1 MSTIYDKTNNYALN
15 LYGDNDPAD
24 LRDGYNGS
32 MHVIDDTLK
41 KHLDRIESAEA
52 RGTHDEAVI
61 KALLGD
67 NTEQVATAS
76 KAKWDKAG
84 TDAVESLSTAT
95 TAVAK
100 ADANTKTLEALGAD
114 SVQTAT
120 AAKTKWD
127 KAGTDAAAG
136 ISAAATAAAKAD
148 NANAK
153 AESNSGILDALGADT
168 VSSAAGLALKWNG
181 YDTRFGLYDPI
192 FDWTRPTV
200 VFGDSIALG
209 TGTGNLMTDA
219 WPRRFAALIG
229 STNVYMYATN
239 NAGFTVKGTDNKTVI
254 QQIQSVPTGQRDGI
268 GTVIISAGINDFNAD
283 TVTLINA
290 MRSAINEAIRDF
302 PNAAIIVV
310 PCLCGN
316 SPRIVHNVKTL
327 YPAVDRIASGYA
339 PSRKLWIVPY
349 AWEINAFRT
358 DNYNNRDNVHLSTA
372 GAAYTAKVI
381 ADYVFHGLVTRANC
395 EPVGVTLG
403 PGITSS
409 SKDMTISCTDG
420 VIHLQGQIVLSVKVT
435 AFTRFLNFPDG
446 YFYERII
453 PGMISTTGASLFYV
467 QGYGNTVDS
476 FSDIASGSTV
486 YANASWTYG
495 V

>member
-1 MSTIYDKTNNYALN
+1 MSTIYDKTDNYALN

-32 MHVIDDTLK
+32 MHVIDDVLK
-41 KHLDRIESAEA
+41 GHLDRIESAETQ
-52 RGTHDEAVI
+52 GTHEEAVV

-67 NTEQVATAS
+67 NTEQAATAS

-84 TDAVESLSTAT
+84 TDALQGITAAATAT
-95 TAVAK
+95 SK
-100 ADANTKTLEALGAD
+100 ADVNTKTLQALGAD

-127 KAGTDAAAG
+127 KAGTDALEG
-136 ISAAATAAAKAD
+136 ITAAATAAAKAD
-148 NANAK
+148 SATVK
-153 AESNSGILDALGADT
+153 AESNSGILNALGANT
-168 VSSAAGLALKWNG
+168 VASAAGLASKWNG
-181 YDTRFGLYDPI
+181 YDARFSLYDPI

-209 TGTGNLMTDA
+209 TGTGNLTTDA
-219 WPRRFAALIG
+219 WPRRFAALTG
-229 STNVYMYATN
+229 STDVRMYATN
-239 NAGFTVKGTDNKTVI
+239 NAGFTAKGTDGKTVI
-254 QQIQSVPTGQRDGI
+254 QQIQSVPADQRDNV
-268 GTVIISAGINDFNAD
+268 GTVIISAGINDFNVDA
-283 TVTLINA
+283 VTLLNA
-290 MRSAINEAIRDF
+290 MRSATNEAIRDF

-327 YPAVDRIASGYA
+327 YPAVDRLSAGYT
-339 PSRKLWIVPY
+339 PSRRLWIVPY

-358 DNYNNRDNVHLSTA
+358 NNYNADNVHLSTA
-372 GAAYTAKVI
+372 GAAYTAKVV
-381 ADYVFHGLVTRANC
+381 ADYVFHGWVTRANC

-409 SKDMTISCTDG
+409 NKDMTIGCTDG
-420 VIHLQGQIVLSVKVT
+420 VIHLQGQIVLGVKVT

-476 FSDIASGSTV
+476 FSNIDSGATV